1 MASEKRKNFL
11 INAAYF
17 AVIIGL
23 AVLLVG
29 GILPMATPFVIGFV
43 VAYILQRPIR
53 FVERKTSLPHKAIAL
68 LSVLLFYVTAG
79 AVITILGVRLVTF
92 GIGLLSNLPHI
103 YEVHILP
110 TLYDILLALESLFAQ
125 LDPAIVAILNDVG
138 TEFIRLAGQMA
149 SGISA
154 KAVAVVA
161 GASAA
166 LPSMFIEIVLMLIS
180 SVFITMDWEKL
191 TGFCMQQ
198 MNAKTKEVFLQIKE
212 YLIGTLWV
220 CVRSYALIMSI
231 TFVELSILLTLIG
244 INHSVLIAF
253 GTACF
258 DILPVLGTGGIMG
271 PWVLIK
277 LLQGEFLMALK
288 IFGVYVTVTVV
299 RNIIEP
305 KIVGGQLGLHPVVTL
320 SSMYVGVQLFGVV
333 GLFGFPIG
341 LSLLRYLNDHGVIR
355 ILK

>member
-53 FVERKTSLPHKAIAL
+53 FVERKTSLPHKVIAL

-92 GIGLLSNLPHI
+92 GIGILSNLPHI